1 MPYRVERGGFQHV
14 KHVVT
19 QCDGTANHDIDMTL
33 YQLVGVL
40 VVGTEHQLVGVG
52 RHQRDEGFEIL
63 CCAAF
68 ADEDLHA
75 EADFLQGAFE
85 AETLVVGG
93 DARAHIFLQVDTRH
107 CGGMSVDGFVVFL
120 RGGNLAHQFGV
131 VVDDAGVVHHLR
143 EVIDV
148 GRGHQF
154 FDVVGINGE
163 ARRLE
168 IRRRHTARRTEE
180 ELERHF
186 LAVVDH
192 VADALLAQHIGDF
205 VRVADGGHRA
215 MARSQP
221 SKFRR
226 HEHRALDVHM
236 RIDEARHDVSRVA
249 HWFFFYLAD
258 YTVFNDDNA

>member
-1 MPYRVERGGFQHV
+1 V
-14 KHVVT
+14 
-19 QCDGTANHDIDMTL
+19 
-33 YQLVGVL
+33 
-40 VVGTEHQLVGVG
+40 
-52 RHQRDEGFEIL
+52 
-63 CCAAF
+63 
-68 ADEDLHA
+68 
-75 EADFLQGAFE
+75 
-85 AETLVVGG
+85 
-93 DARAHIFLQVDTRH
+93 
-107 CGGMSVDGFVVFL
+107 SVDGFVVFL

-131 VVDDAGVVHHLR
+131 VVDDARVVHHLR

-154 FDVVGINGE
+154 LNVVGINGE

-168 IRRRHTARRTEE
+168 IRRRHTARRTEK

-186 LAVVDH
+186 PSVVNH
-192 VADALLAQHIGDF
+192 VADAFFAQHIGDF

-215 MARSQP
+215 VNRSQP

-258 YTVFNDDNA
+258 FSVFDDDNA